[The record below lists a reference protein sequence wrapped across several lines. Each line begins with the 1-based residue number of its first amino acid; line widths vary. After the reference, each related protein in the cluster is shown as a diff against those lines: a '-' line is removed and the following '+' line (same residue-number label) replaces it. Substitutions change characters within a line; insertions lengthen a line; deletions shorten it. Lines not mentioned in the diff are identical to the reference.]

1 MTTNRTATIALLL
14 FSGLAACLHAA
25 DPASTAKSNTLMEKK
40 LEYSE
45 GLLKSLVRGDFDEAR
60 RNAKLMKTFTRLE
73 QLYQGKNPEY
83 AVQLKEFQ
91 ATNAALSQAI
101 EDKKLNDA
109 SKAYGA
115 MIESCIKCHAVIRD
129 ES

>member
-1 MTTNRTATIALLL
+1 MRRSYLSATVLLCGILATTTSR
-14 FSGLAACLHAA
+14 GA
-25 DPASTAKSNTLMEKK
+25 DQEPERKPNLLMEKK
-40 LEYSE
+40 LEYSQ
-45 GLLKSLVRGDFDEAR
+45 GLLQALVNGDYDEAR

-91 ATNAALSQAI
+91 ATTTALSSAI
-101 EDKKLNDA
+101 DEKKLGDA

-115 MIESCIKCHAVIRD
+115 MIQSCVKCHEVIR
-129 ES
+129 EGQ